1 MRHRILITTLLA
13 LLVLPVLTPAQVPE
27 EEKDPPNLDP
37 KEGTIVADLAPLPG
51 TNEFASGNAIIYY
64 VEATEQFEV
73 QVSATGLDGDASYE
87 LVLGV
92 DDEFGQVVGS
102 LTTDP
107 AGNGHLHATPAQINP
122 FDRVEVVPASPDATG
137 GLSSLEKHG
146 GSLRQSP

>member
-1 MRHRILITTLLA
+1 MRHSILITALLA
-13 LLVLPVLTPAQVPE
+13 LLVLPALALAQTPE
-27 EEKDPPNLDP
+27 EEQDPPNLDP
-37 KEGTIVADLAPLPG
+37 TNGTIVADLAPLPG

-64 VEATEQFEV
+64 VEAAEQFEV
-73 QVSATGLDGDASYE
+73 QVSASGLKGDASYE

-92 DDEFGQVVGS
+92 DDEFGQVLGS
-102 LTTDP
+102 LTTDA

-122 FDRVEVVPASPDATG
+122 FDRVKVIPASPDATG